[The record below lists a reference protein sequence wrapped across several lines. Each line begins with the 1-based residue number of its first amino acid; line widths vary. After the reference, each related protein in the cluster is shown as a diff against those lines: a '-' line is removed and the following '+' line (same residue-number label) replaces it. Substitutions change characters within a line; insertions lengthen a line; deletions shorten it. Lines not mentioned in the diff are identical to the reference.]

1 MTKRVMWLGTAVM
14 TTLLALLLLW
24 QFRTAVLYVLVS
36 LALAAAARSLA
47 KRRAG
52 QSLVSRLVVISVALI
67 ALGIVGFL
75 LFLAISAALRDIQE
89 LVQQVSVQNEWRQ
102 PQWLVGSSF
111 QQLLDTRLPSPSELF
126 AAVIGDEGQLVL
138 PAVLGFTQ
146 GIISTVSSILV
157 VLFLSL
163 YWSTDQ
169 IHFERLWLSLLPPV
183 HRTRARDIWRTI
195 ELDIGAYIRSE
206 AAQSLLAGLL
216 LGLGYWLLGSPYPAL
231 LALIGALA
239 WLIPVMGTVLVII
252 APLLI
257 GLLTGVPLSLL
268 TVLYTLIV
276 LIVLEVW
283 IVPRLSKSRQVNPI
297 LTVIILIALAD
308 AYGLLGIVIAPPL
321 SAVCQILWR
330 HLVSHR
336 VVAET
341 ATQVSDLKERQTQLW
356 PTIQAMDDPPPLIIS
371 SMERLTQLL
380 DKAETAG
387 LVTPEPS
394 GLPTLSP
401 PSPLKQT
408 QNVTHLPQVAETNIP

>member
-1 MTKRVMWLGTAVM
+1 M

-387 LVTPEPS
+387 LVTPELS